1 MDIIP
6 ADLSVAIIDDERA
19 VRTTLTRLLRSFGI
33 HVEAFASGAEFMVC
47 LQTGNW
53 QVVLLDTQLS
63 QLTGFEV
70 LKRVR
75 EERPELAVIIITG
88 YEGQDVRRRAYEA
101 GAQGFLLKP
110 FTFSE
115 LLDVVRALPG
125 DVTLA
130 RS

>member
-33 HVEAFASGAEFMVC
+33 HVEAFASGAEFMAC